1 MNNKLLEIKDL
12 KVHFHLDEGTVKA
25 VNGVSYDIYE
35 GQTLGVVGESGCG
48 KSVTAQAVMRI
59 VPYPGQILERSQI
72 LLHRPSVNGKSEVI
86 DLVSFDNDSPEIRAI
101 RGREIAMIFQE
112 PMTAFSPMYTI
123 GNQISEAVVLHQKI
137 SKKEAREKTIDMLNL
152 VGIPKPSRR
161 VDEYSFELSGGLR
174 QRAMIAM
181 ALSCQPRFLIA
192 DEPTTA
198 LDVTVQAQILELLR
212 DLQAKMGMAVQ
223 LITHDLGVIAEMA
236 QEVIVM
242 YMGSIVEQAD
252 VDSIFH
258 NPQHPYTRALLKSIP
273 RAQSAASRLGFID
286 GMVPDPFEKI
296 EGCPFYPRCSERD
309 DVRCLKN
316 QKQAPILREI
326 QPGHKVACYLFG
338 DEVSE
343 QNS

>member
-35 GQTLGVVGESGCG
+35 GKTLGVVGESGCG
-48 KSVTAQAVMRI
+48 KSVTAQAIMRI
-59 VPYPGQILERSQI
+59 VPHPGRICDNSQI
-72 LLHRPSVNGKSEVI
+72 LLHRQSDNEKSKPI
-86 DLVSFDNDSPEIRAI
+86 DLVKFENDGPEIRAI
-101 RGREIAMIFQE
+101 RGSEIAMIFQE

-123 GNQISEAVVLHQKI
+123 GNQIIEAVVLHQKI
-137 SKKEAREKTIDMLNL
+137 SKKEAREKTIEMLNV

-161 VDEYSFELSGGLR
+161 VDAYSFELSGGLR

-181 ALSCQPRFLIA
+181 ALSCQPNFLIA

-212 DLQAKMGMAVQ
+212 DLQVKMGMAVQ

-242 YMGSIVEQAD
+242 YMGSIVEQAS
-252 VDSIFH
+252 VDTIFH
-258 NPQHPYTRALLKSIP
+258 SPQHPYTRALLKSIP
-273 RAQSAASRLGFID
+273 HVQTASSRLGFIE
-286 GMVPDPFEKI
+286 GMVPDAFEKI

-316 QKQAPILREI
+316 RKQAPLLHEI
-326 QPGHKVACYLFG
+326 EPGHKVACYLFG

-343 QNS
+343 